1 MKYEQAVRELE
12 QIVERMEND
21 ELDIDQ
27 LSEQLKRAKTL
38 VKFCKDKL
46 TKTDEEIKKL
56 LSEDWFPLS
65 PVSADL
71 QSAAVQVTIADL

>member
-1 MKYEQAVRELE
+1 MKYEKAVCELE
-12 QIVERMEND
+12 EIVDKMERD

-27 LSEQLKRAKTL
+27 LSEQLKRAKVL

-56 LSEDWFPLS
+56 LSEE
-65 PVSADL
+65 
-71 QSAAVQVTIADL
+71 